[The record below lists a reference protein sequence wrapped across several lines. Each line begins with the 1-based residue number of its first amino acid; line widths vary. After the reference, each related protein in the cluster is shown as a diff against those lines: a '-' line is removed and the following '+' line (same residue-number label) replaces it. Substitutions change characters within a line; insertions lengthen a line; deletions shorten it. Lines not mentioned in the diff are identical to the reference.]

1 MELRIKKKNV
11 VVVNIDLS
19 QDQYKKLKKIA
30 DDNGFKTPSVLLDD
44 IVHSYLNKN
53 RLRLMKTAKEFENKI
68 VMPLQISNRNF
79 ESLSKYSEA
88 TRISKQTF
96 IHLILREIFK
106 KIKDE

>member
-11 VVVNIDLS
+11 VVINIDMS
-19 QDQYKKLKKIA
+19 QEQYQKLKKIA

-53 RLRLMKTAKEFENKI
+53 RVRLAKTTKEFENKV
-68 VMPLQISNRNF
+68 VMPVQISNRNF
-79 ESLSKYSEA
+79 EALSKYSEA
-88 TRISKQTF
+88 TKISKQTF

-106 KIKDE
+106 KIKS